1 MRFRNGTWL
10 LTDASSPPERPDTRN
25 TVAPAVAIAR
35 VASPNPTPHF
45 PDWHLFGAQMSRLRP
60 AALWAAALLA
70 LPVSVAVSQQPAT
83 PAAPA
88 PEVGPKI
95 GEMAPDFEFT
105 GITRYGKLANTQKL
119 SDFRGQT
126 VVLAFFPKART
137 RG

>member
-1 MRFRNGTWL
+1 MTTSRWGTL
-10 LTDASSPPERPDTRN
+10 L
-25 TVAPAVAIAR
+25 
-35 VASPNPTPHF
+35 
-45 PDWHLFGAQMSRLRP
+45 
-60 AALWAAALLA
+60 AAALVVI
-70 LPVSVAVSQQPAT
+70 PGSVVCSQQ

-88 PEVGPKI
+88 PDVGPKL

-105 GITRYGKLANTQKL
+105 GITRYGKLANPQKL